1 MPSFISKQISTV
13 VKLALEDFRITFMQL
28 YSSMFGCNLR
38 LIQFVHK
45 MCFSLPVIQ
54 ILIQCQIFIINT
66 EQSSFYLNEFTINC
80 LQLLEKNHQSQCDI
94 DQLITGRIL
103 KHTLKKRKSLLKL
116 VVIFTNNY
124 KNLQVT
130 QIIKCEILKSN
141 HFLVLQYSVV

>member
-80 LQLLEKNHQSQCDI
+80 LQLLEKTHQSQCDI

-103 KHTLKKRKSLLKL
+103 KHTLKKR
-116 VVIFTNNY
+116 IFTNNY
-124 KNLQVT
+124 KNWQVT